1 MFRML
6 DALPGTD
13 LTVMAN
19 DSRQMRTL
27 RYTLLDPIDQSL
39 QLLRRSQNNKEFQ
52 SYLRERWLFAL
63 PLVVGI
69 VLSSLALTVAALT
82 FVAGAGAFLGFLA
95 TIILA
100 PIVLVASLAVQAHL
114 LLSWIEGRLLAKLLG
129 RRDPRER
136 GPIGAWLARNFRVD
150 LRPLPQVP
158 WVPALVF
165 FVLPV
170 LMLFRVATLTAVALL
185 VFQFVAAI
193 VFALRD
199 PVAAVAASPA
209 RRRVEAPEP
218 PAAPARGAAPVQRAR
233 VHTEPDDAWPTLRP
247 APSPG
252 PTSRAVSSPRPT
264 SRAAASPG
272 PTSRSAPAAS
282 STSRAARP
290 DAASW
295 TRSLRPFL
303 KSGFRRLRVFAEF
316 GLHNLLPLL
325 EYVAFLVGMV
335 LVVTGRKSGSE
346 QAISLGMILVGASLL
361 LGAAA
366 SIVTRRMSFRFYSSA
381 RAGYAGPTALITG
394 MMQFVLGGLAVVTAH
409 ALSTHVWQEKLYDLL
424 DNPWPL
430 LIPLGLLLIGAGLLL
445 MRRSSRSMGALGT
458 LLFTLPKRLIGL
470 AALGAGAAIVVGW
483 AWSIRDPQEFS
494 RLVHL
499 VPQEHRNLLQNGWSD
514 AIAML
519 L

>member
-1 MFRML
+1 ML

-19 DSRQMRTL
+19 DSLQMRTL

-39 QLLRRSQNNKEFQ
+39 QLLRRSQNNKELQ
-52 SYLRERWLFAL
+52 RYLRERWLFAL

-82 FVAGAGAFLGFLA
+82 FVAGAGAFLGLLA
-95 TIILA
+95 TIMLA

-114 LLSWIEGRLLAKLLG
+114 LLSWIEGRSLAKLLG

-136 GPIGAWLARNFRVD
+136 GPIGTWLARNFRLD

-158 WVPALVF
+158 WIPALVF

-185 VFQFVAAI
+185 VFQFIAAI
-193 VFALRD
+193 IFALRD
-199 PVAAVAASPA
+199 PVAAVAPSPA
-209 RRRVEAPEP
+209 RRRVETPEP
-218 PAAPARGAAPVQRAR
+218 PAAPPRGAAPVQRAR
-233 VHTEPDDAWPTLRP
+233 VHTEPDASWPTLRP
-247 APSPG
+247 APSPD
-252 PTSRAVSSPRPT
+252 PT

-272 PTSRSAPAAS
+272 PASRSAPAAS

-303 KSGFRRLRVFAEF
+303 KSGFRRLRVVVEV

-325 EYVAFLVGMV
+325 EYGAFLMGMV

-346 QAISLGMILVGASLL
+346 RTVALGMLLIGASLL

-366 SIVTRRMSFRFYSSA
+366 SIVTRRMSFRFYRSA
-381 RAGYAGPTALITG
+381 RAGYAGATALITG
-394 MMQFVLGGLAVVTAH
+394 MMQAILGGLAVVTAH
-409 ALSTHVWQEKLYDLL
+409 AHSTHVWQEKLYDLL

-445 MRRSSRSMGALGT
+445 MRRSSRSIGALGT
-458 LLFTLPKRLIGL
+458 LLFTLPKTLIGL

-483 AWSIRDPQEFS
+483 AWSIRDPQEFD
-494 RLVHL
+494 RLVRL
-499 VPQEHRNLLQNGWSD
+499 VPQEHMNLLQNGWSD
-514 AIAML
+514 AIAL
-519 L
+519 LL